1 MISKIKVHHRRR
13 EERNLIRDFRTDFAS
28 LERIGLGKKYNTSV
42 NEKMTFLIPRKA
54 RKTDKKDKLWIS
66 TTSSLSEKFLLKPP
80 WTNRGAFI
88 SFLIGAV
95 LYIVESTIVEID
107 QPNPILGA
115 RGGGGTPWNFCWGCA
130 ARISKARPNFR
141 PKKCHFPHPFSDLAS
156 KIHTRFQTWPCTRL
170 SIAYASALNGSL
182 CNKDE

>member
-80 WTNRGAFI
+80 
-88 SFLIGAV
+88 
-95 LYIVESTIVEID
+95 
-107 QPNPILGA
+107 
-115 RGGGGTPWNFCWGCA
+115 
-130 ARISKARPNFR
+130 
-141 PKKCHFPHPFSDLAS
+141 
-156 KIHTRFQTWPCTRL
+156 
-170 SIAYASALNGSL
+170 
-182 CNKDE
+182 